1 MFYYVL
7 LLTHAFAVCIGAFYA
22 SISSWK
28 PMKAPCLGPLGTQIG
43 VCPKTQ
49 LFLHNSG
56 RPLQTHRLLDLPVRL
71 RTMAPDLQAILAPSQ
86 QTTKSRFFTTST
98 KFIAR
103 DHENDVYFK
112 NAHTHTHTHTH
123 PPADGNLAASTTP
136 IASLSGNTLLFS
148 QWKITP
154 KRVHNQK
161 QISHMQA
168 RDRDA
173 SHPKSDSARMLNVA
187 HGGRSSCPCSHI
199 GMNHVLV
206 CVRSL
211 AVIWLLFAPVVWIE
225 P

>member
-1 MFYYVL
+1 MYVQKRN
-7 LLTHAFAVCIGAFYA
+7 C
-22 SISSWK
+22 
-28 PMKAPCLGPLGTQIG
+28 
-43 VCPKTQ
+43 
-49 LFLHNSG
+49 
-56 RPLQTHRLLDLPVRL
+56 
-71 RTMAPDLQAILAPSQ
+71 
-86 QTTKSRFFTTST
+86 FFTTQAGHFKHIVYWIFLLGSEQWRPTFKQFSHLPNKQSQGFLRHPPPSSLGIT
-98 KFIAR
+98 KMM
-103 DHENDVYFK
+103 FK
-112 NAHTHTHTHTH
+112 KCPHTHTHTH

-173 SHPKSDSARMLNVA
+173 SHPKSYSAKMFNVA

-211 AVIWLLFAPVVWIE
+211 AVI
-225 P
+225 